1 MTSPDPVRVA
11 AIALT
16 FLIAGTVKGVTGMG
30 LPTVAMGVLGTLM
43 LPVEAA
49 SLLIL
54 PSFVTNVWQLLAGPR
69 LGALVRRFWLMM
81 AGIVIG
87 TVAAASFIAGS
98 GGVWAVTG
106 LGAALT
112 LYAASGLLSWHVTV
126 PPRHEQRLSPV
137 IGVVTGLVTG
147 GTGVFVVPAVP
158 YLQALDL
165 KKERSRPGARTI
177 IYGIDRGIG
186 DRACP
191 RKRVHNRRSHQLAA
205 RRRPCLARYVDRSTH
220 TRPHQPRDLSALVLY
235 LHAGARSSTAV
246 AAFDLSVAP
255 GHAPGVDHLGDLT
268 RCSRHYLKHW
278 ARWQYWPALRST
290 FARFS
295 AGAASLK
302 RNIAMTALTFS

>member
-1 MTSPDPVRVA
+1 MTSFAIARFA
-11 AIALT
+11 AITLT

-43 LPVEAA
+43 LPAEAA

-54 PSFVTNVWQLLAGPR
+54 PSFVTNVWQLVAGPR
-69 LGALVRRFWLMM
+69 LGALLRRFWLMM

-112 LYAASGLLSWHVTV
+112 LYAASGLLSWHFAVA
-126 PPRHEQRLSPV
+126 PRHERHLSPV

-165 KKERSRPGARTI
+165 KKEDLVQALGLSFTVSTVALA
-177 IYGIDRGIG
+177 IG
-186 DRACP
+186 
-191 RKRVHNRRSHQLAA
+191 
-205 RRRPCLARYVDRSTH
+205 LARENAF
-220 TRPHQPRDLSALVLY
+220 ALNNI
-235 LHAGARSSTAV
+235 ASSLFAV
-246 AAFDLSVAP
+246 I
-255 GHAPGVDHLGDLT
+255 
-268 RCSRHYLKHW
+268 
-278 ARWQYWPALRST
+278 PALLGMWIGQRIRGRISPTT
-290 FARFS
+290 FRRWFFICMLALGLQLLLRRF
-295 AGAASLK
+295 
-302 RNIAMTALTFS
+302 I